1 MNEPTP
7 GQDLR
12 SAIESAAPRLRA
24 LPPERVAAPV
34 APGKWT
40 PKQII
45 GHLVDSATNN
55 HRRFVLA
62 QMKDDLRFEGY
73 EQVGWVDLQKYAEKD
88 WGELVTL
95 WEAFN
100 LHLAWVMDAAPA
112 SVRARQTTEHN
123 LEAVSWEDVQP
134 GEPVCLDFMMRDYTG
149 HLRNHLRQI
158 DPDLS
163 EAPGYQ
169 LAENRSGG

>member
-1 MNEPTP
+1 MNELSP

-12 SAIESAAPRLRA
+12 SIIGSSAPRLRA
-24 LPPERVAAPV
+24 LLPERTAAPV

-62 QMKDDLRFEGY
+62 QMKDDLRFGGY
-73 EQVGWVDLQKYAEKD
+73 EQDGWVDVQRYAEKD
-88 WGELVTL
+88 WEDLVTL

-100 LHLAWVMDAAPA
+100 LHLAWVMDAAPE
-112 SVRARQTTEHN
+112 SVRVRQVTDHN
-123 LEAVSWEDVQP
+123 LESVSWEDVVP
-134 GEPVCLDFMMRDYTG
+134 GEPVSLDFMMRDYTG

-158 DPDLS
+158 DPALS
-163 EAPGYQ
+163 PAPAYQ
-169 LAENRSGG
+169 LPANRPGG